1 MGCISTTDKK
11 KDKPPA
17 SPRQSDNKLQKYK
30 VSENEKKDEN
40 QFSMSLKNIGNSLQL
55 FNFDN
60 KPLSLIDYYRHPYL
74 LVKLYVQRPNEFMF
88 FIMKHPQIDLTR
100 FTGYECMPEI
110 ILKSRR
116 SVSTYFW
123 NVFTFALVR
132 EDESLYKFLLK
143 SDIGINVGRLVPIQ
157 TILINKI
164 NRSKVYLL
172 NK

>member
-1 MGCISTTDKK
+1 
-11 KDKPPA
+11 
-17 SPRQSDNKLQKYK
+17 
-30 VSENEKKDEN
+30 
-40 QFSMSLKNIGNSLQL
+40 
-55 FNFDN
+55 
-60 KPLSLIDYYRHPYL
+60 
-74 LVKLYVQRPNEFMF
+74 
-88 FIMKHPQIDLTR
+88 
-100 FTGYECMPEI
+100 MPEI